1 MALLLNLLDESL
13 SLVALFVLL
22 RDKFVDLGSQL
33 DLLLLRASLV
43 AQLDE
48 LGTHT
53 LELAVRPSDRL
64 VEL

>member
-1 MALLLNLLDESL
+1 MLLNLLDESL